1 MSKWGKRVELSKAE
15 AAAMLDATGKELV
28 RQITRQTINVE
39 LVNVVRKGAK
49 LLQSF
54 NQKKIEKGE

>member
-15 AAAMLDATGKELV
+15 AAAMVDATGKELV
-28 RQITRQTINVE
+28 RQIARQAIDVN

-54 NQKKIEKGE
+54 NQEIIEKGE